1 MRLGLILLSLL
12 GLFSSSYHIQG
23 PEPAS
28 RAAVP
33 MPQLQDL
40 GLAGPIRTLIIDPGH
55 GGKDPGAVGAST
67 YEKDVA
73 LGVGLKLK
81 EIVNQNLPQVKVV
94 MTRESDDFIP
104 LYERGEIAQDNE
116 GDFFISI
123 HCNGIGNKH
132 SHGAETYILGV
143 NKGQENYER
152 IIEENQAVLFEDN
165 FGEFYGG
172 YDPQS
177 AEANILFDLTS
188 GALRS
193 ESKHLAEKVQI
204 HYAEAKGRNNRGVKQ
219 APFIVLYMCGMPA
232 ILTEIGFITNEKEE
246 AFLGSEEGQEVIA
259 NGLFQSIEAYNQ
271 EFQ

>member
-12 GLFSSSYHIQG
+12 GLFSSSYHIGG
-23 PEPAS
+23 PETIS
-28 RAAVP
+28 RHEVP
-33 MPQLQDL
+33 MPELQDL

-55 GGKDPGAVGAST
+55 GGKDPGAVGDDT
-67 YEKDVA
+67 YEKNVA
-73 LGVGLKLK
+73 LGVGLKLR
-81 EIVNQNLPQVKVV
+81 EIVNAQLPNIKVI
-94 MTRESDDFIP
+94 MTRETDEFIP
-104 LYERGEIAQDNE
+104 LYERGQIAQENQ

-165 FGEFYGG
+165 FSEFYGG
-172 YDPQS
+172 YDPNS
-177 AEANILFDLTS
+177 AEADILFDLTS
-188 GALRS
+188 EALRS

-204 HYAEAKGRNNRGVKQ
+204 HYAEAKGRTNRGVKQ

-232 ILTEIGFITNEKEE
+232 ILSEIGFITNEKEE
-246 AFLGSEEGQEVIA
+246 AFLGSEEGQEIIA
-259 NGLFQSIEAYNQ
+259 NGLFRSIEAYNL
-271 EFQ
+271 EFK